1 MKGLSFCWRCWRP
14 DITAIVIFPRTIT
27 RWRRCVWRDP
37 PGFITHYKLRR
48 LTPGQCANLLKEANQ
63 RNLITSRAVADGG
76 GECPLQN
83 VVRVRDFGA
92 VKLSSSFLASCL
104 LALSSALYLQQ
115 QAKPLTRRML
125 GQSSARST
133 ILAAM
138 PAVIFTIVRTR
149 GAASTLPGGAGYSG
163 FRLAD
168 GERIQ
173 RVLKGWPMRSITPG
187 CRRYWPAV
195 AAITATL

>member
-1 MKGLSFCWRCWRP
+1 MKGKGL
-14 DITAIVIFPRTIT
+14 IVLLALLAAGYYGYRYLPAHYNPLAPLRLE
-27 RWRRCVWRDP
+27 DP

-63 RNLITSRAVADGG
+63 RNLITSRAVADSG

-92 VKLSSSFLASCL
+92 VKLSSSFLASCP

-149 GAASTLPGGAGYSG
+149 GAASTLPRRRWISAA
-163 FRLAD
+163 F
-168 GERIQ
+168 
-173 RVLKGWPMRSITPG
+173 VWPMADASA
-187 CRRYWPAV
+187 C
-195 AAITATL
+195 